1 MYMYIKSTVHVPMGF
16 EIIDH
21 HCLTFLTFMQ
31 KTNAS
36 NIRNSA
42 SLAISIYFIMLK
54 RHLIYRD
61 LFLRYSI
68 YPIQTYRR
76 VEDDNRVKKK

>member
-1 MYMYIKSTVHVPMGF
+1 MYMYIKSIVRVPMGF

-21 HCLTFLTFMQ
+21 HCLTCLTFMQ

-42 SLAISIYFIMLK
+42 SLAISIY
-54 RHLIYRD
+54 
-61 LFLRYSI
+61 LFYASHI
-68 YPIQTYRR
+68 
-76 VEDDNRVKKK
+76 

>member
-1 MYMYIKSTVHVPMGF
+1 MGLLYMYIRSSVRVPMSF

-21 HCLTFLTFMQ
+21 HCLTFYPLSRRLMQVIHAILFILFYFM
-31 KTNAS
+31 
-36 NIRNSA
+36 
-42 SLAISIYFIMLK
+42 
-54 RHLIYRD
+54 HLIYRD